1 MASRSKRFFFFT
13 SRVDLHTYARDLMMV
28 EHTAT
33 YCARMDAQGWMDG
46 LCPKGCC
53 VLATPRKIS
62 VKSILHLPFLA
73 VWPFYLCYPSKMAAT
88 VDFPYSV
95 NDGKSS

>member
-53 VLATPRKIS
+53 VLATPPKMS
-62 VKSILHLPFLA
+62 VESIFAFLQ
-73 VWPFYLCYPSKMAAT
+73 PLFLQPSLSTSKMTTA

-95 NDGKSS
+95 NDGKLS